1 MIKILPWLLQVI
13 KKNGDL
19 DTIVKWVGSITGF
32 IKRGFFFRKDNQEYF
47 ARMGNINKYII
58 NNKYHDRHNVSGFD
72 QLDEKIDEILDIYS
86 ICSTKTAKKVLVVL
100 LINFK
105 NSAKIAFNIY
115 WLVVKMLKLVMLYG
129 SEWWAIVLTFK
140 DFIVVKMPSST
151 WYAK

>member
-1 MIKILPWLLQVI
+1 M
-13 KKNGDL
+13 
-19 DTIVKWVGSITGF
+19 GSITGV

-58 NNKYHDRHNVSGFD
+58 NNKYHDIHNVSGFD
-72 QLDEKIDEILDIYS
+72 QLDEEIDEILDIYS

-129 SEWWAIVLTFK
+129 SE
-140 DFIVVKMPSST
+140 
-151 WYAK
+151 